1 MYRLLIIPLLIG
13 FCFRSPMVDREL
25 PYFYNEDEA
34 HHFNR
39 VANMV
44 KSGSFNPEYFH
55 KPSLHFYLRMPVLAA
70 SFLWNVREGH
80 IKTLD
85 ELRTTDNFGVA
96 KYAFTASHPGIVKW
110 NRMFS
115 LLLSLG
121 MIAASVIAVTLI
133 FPKAH
138 AVFPIGAGLLA
149 ALSPP
154 LIRESAMIGVDPV
167 FSFFTLLASLLCLVS
182 LKNSKYLLW
191 ASISAGLAVSS
202 KYNALPI
209 IFVPVLTSI
218 LLGSYRRSFLLLAL
232 SLAAFILGSPYILA
246 ELPLFLN
253 QFAYEIWHYKIA
265 GHVGNEGTPGIS
277 QALFYMKWL
286 KNDGMFIPGL
296 ILALIGLFKFN
307 RQLFVWLSFPA
318 LFFLLMIDQ
327 KVNFTRNMSV
337 IIPYLCVLVGA
348 GGYFIYE
355 RLRFKVVL
363 ISFIPIILILPMTEA
378 FILISSK
385 AEDTR
390 DQVEFFLKES
400 LELNKKVFIAGEL
413 QLSPYIYR
421 YPQVKVFKQE
431 GSSLEALI
439 AEGAEVIVFFNPAPT
454 IDLELVE
461 PIIQL
466 AGLLG
471 PQRIVKNPSLSIYK
485 VRK

>member
-1 MYRLLIIPLLIG
+1 MYKLLIIPLLIG
-13 FCFRSPMVDREL
+13 FWFRYPMVGRDL

-70 SFLWNVREGH
+70 SFLWNVRQGH

-85 ELRTTDNFGVA
+85 ELRTKDEFGVA

-121 MIAASVIAVTLI
+121 MIVASVIAVTLI

-138 AVFPIGAGLLA
+138 SVFPIGAGLLA

-154 LIRESAMIGVDPV
+154 LIRESAIIGVDPV
-167 FSFFTLLASLLCLVS
+167 FSFFTLLASLLCLIS
-182 LKNSKYLLW
+182 LRNSKYLIW

-209 IFVPVLTSI
+209 VFVPVLTSI
-218 LLGSYRRSFLLLAL
+218 FLGSYKKALVLLAL
-232 SLAAFILGSPYILA
+232 SLAAFILGSPYIFA

-265 GHVGNEGTPGIS
+265 GHIGNEGEPGFS
-277 QALFYMKWL
+277 QAIFYLNWL
-286 KNDGMFIPGL
+286 RNDALFIPAVVLSLFGL
-296 ILALIGLFKFN
+296 LKLNRGLFIWL
-307 RQLFVWLSFPA
+307 LFPT

-337 IIPYLCVLVGA
+337 IIPYLCVLVAA
-348 GGYFIYE
+348 GGYYLYE
-355 RLRFKVVL
+355 KLKFKVIL
-363 ISFIPIILILPMTEA
+363 LSFIPIILILPVTEA
-378 FILISSK
+378 FIVRGTKSN
-385 AEDTR
+385 DTR
-390 DQVEFFLKES
+390 DQVEFFLKEY
-400 LELNKKVFIAGEL
+400 LDLNKKIFIAGEL
-413 QLSPYIYR
+413 QISPHIYK
-421 YPQVKVFKQE
+421 YPQVKVFRQE
-431 GSSLEALI
+431 GVSLKDLI
-439 AEGAEVIVFFNPAPT
+439 QEGAQVLVFFNPAPT

-461 PIIQL
+461 PVIQL
-466 AGLLG
+466 AGNLG
-471 PQRIVKNPSLSIYK
+471 PQRVVKNPSLSIYK